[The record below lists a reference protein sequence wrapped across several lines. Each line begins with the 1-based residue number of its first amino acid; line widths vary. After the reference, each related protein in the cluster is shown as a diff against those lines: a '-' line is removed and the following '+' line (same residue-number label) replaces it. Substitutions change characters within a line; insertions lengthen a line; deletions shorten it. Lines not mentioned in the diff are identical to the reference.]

1 MKESKKLQKRYDQ
14 LRSQLLAEISLLV
27 KMHNDIEMAVEF
39 KEPIAFANGIDEQD
53 ECQLIEEINFL
64 EVVVFHQGNE
74 VERVA
79 TELLSTEIL
88 IKLLSGMEESLESAK
103 KFVGN

>member
-14 LRSQLLAEISLLV
+14 LRSQLVAEISLLV
-27 KMHNDIEMAVEF
+27 EMHNDIEMTVEF
-39 KEPIAFANGIDEQD
+39 KKPIAFANGIDEQD
-53 ECQLIEEINFL
+53 ECQLIEEVNAL

-79 TELLSTEIL
+79 TEHLSTEIL
-88 IKLLSGMEESLESAK
+88 LKLLSGMEESFESAN
-103 KFVGN
+103 KFIKG